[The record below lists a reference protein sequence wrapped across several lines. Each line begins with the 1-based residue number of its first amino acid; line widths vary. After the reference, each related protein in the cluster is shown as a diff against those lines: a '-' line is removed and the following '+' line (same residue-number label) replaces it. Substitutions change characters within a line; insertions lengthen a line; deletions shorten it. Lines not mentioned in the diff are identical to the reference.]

1 MHYAKAKYLVVRLRQ
16 ENDNLKKTLAVAKN
30 IRFDSF
36 WDILCKV
43 KTGKSVL
50 KHFA

>member
-16 ENDNLKKTLAVAKN
+16 EKDNLKKTLAVAKKKGL
-30 IRFDSF
+30 IHFGIYF
-36 WDILCKV
+36 AKV

-50 KHFA
+50 KIFA

>member
-16 ENDNLKKTLAVAKN
+16 EKDDLKKLWQLLKK

-36 WDILCKV
+36 WDILYKV

-50 KHFA
+50 KIFA